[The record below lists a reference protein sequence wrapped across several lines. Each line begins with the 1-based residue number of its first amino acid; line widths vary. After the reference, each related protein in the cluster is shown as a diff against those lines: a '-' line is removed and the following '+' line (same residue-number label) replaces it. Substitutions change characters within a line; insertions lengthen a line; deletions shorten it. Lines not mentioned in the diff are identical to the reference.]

1 MRKISDSENSTFTAT
16 YFTTNFQFTKV
27 HSADFFFLFTQF
39 IMYLRGVKR
48 RGEIS
53 FFFFLLFFF
62 RLHGRSDAMCGRKYI
77 HYAIRQ
83 RVKLAYSA
91 RYILRTRDNFIAIEN
106 LYSLRKIWKLIVYP
120 TYTDSFHERV
130 ASHVK
135 TNYRLNSYPIP
146 YPSPWAS

>member
-1 MRKISDSENSTFTAT
+1 MWNLWFWKFHFYCYVFYDKFSIHE
-16 YFTTNFQFTKV
+16 
-27 HSADFFFLFTQF
+27 SAQCRFFFLFTQF
-39 IMYLRGVKR
+39 IMYLRGKEE
-48 RGEIS
+48 RGRS
-53 FFFFLLFFF
+53 FFCLLFF

-120 TYTDSFHERV
+120 TYTGSFHERV

-135 TNYRLNSYPIP
+135 TNYRLNSYPIL